1 MNIHRVIFSANN
13 RWAVTHGINVSD
25 LVAGYNTCIHKL
37 IFRLSSDTKK
47 KYQNWQLILICMTF
61 KICLQLID

>member
-47 KYQNWQLILICMTF
+47 NTKTGS
-61 KICLQLID
+61 